1 MLVVL
6 LSGSFLI
13 VVLILAEDSVE
24 DSATDIVADSVVV
37 STVGS
42 MTEVVVLVDVLVVD
56 VVEDD
61 AEVGFGCTEVCVEA
75 EDAAVE
81 VTSVESTDVNPLV
94 IVSTVIDPLDD
105 AEVSGS
111 VLIVGLI
118 SVADSEIVSGVDIV
132 ADSVSTTG
140 VKVRTQVDSVLV
152 SDTKDVVISF
162 VVTDVVDF
170 RKDVVSTGSDRGVFS
185 VGLDVKVVA
194 EPEPL
199 AVIVLAVVDPN

>member
-1 MLVVL
+1 M
-6 LSGSFLI
+6 
-13 VVLILAEDSVE
+13 
-24 DSATDIVADSVVV
+24 
-37 STVGS
+37 
-42 MTEVVVLVDVLVVD
+42 
-56 VVEDD
+56 
-61 AEVGFGCTEVCVEA
+61 
-75 EDAAVE
+75 
-81 VTSVESTDVNPLV
+81 NPLV

-111 VLIVGLI
+111 VLTVGLI
-118 SVADSEIVSGVDIV
+118 LVADSEVVFAVDIV